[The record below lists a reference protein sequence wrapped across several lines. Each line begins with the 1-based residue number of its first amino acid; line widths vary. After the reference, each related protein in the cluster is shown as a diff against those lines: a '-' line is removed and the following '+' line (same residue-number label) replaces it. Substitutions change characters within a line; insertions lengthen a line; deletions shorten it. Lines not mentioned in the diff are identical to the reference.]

1 MPKIGIFTP
10 RDTHKRAWHL
20 IRRWVW
26 GLKMVPEVIID
37 IDGTN
42 YTENNLIHESQHF
55 GPTPNIRKNL
65 NIVYINTDATCRY
78 RTNYMAIIL

>member
-10 RDTHKRAWHL
+10 RGTHKRAGQI
-20 IRRWVW
+20 IRRGVW

-42 YTENNLIHESQHF
+42 YTENNLIHES
-55 GPTPNIRKNL
+55 
-65 NIVYINTDATCRY
+65 RY
-78 RTNYMAIIL
+78 LGDTLVPPLI